1 MNPDGLPSGF
11 YFFAKKIDDKV
22 KIPVRGFE
30 VRKKFVMQKQ
40 ILTFAEN

>member
-1 MNPDGLPSGF
+1 MVCRRDFMFLQ
-11 YFFAKKIDDKV
+11 KIDDKV